1 MEILEGST
9 LRERLKAEKR
19 LATEKLLCVVRD
31 LCAALGSA
39 HRRHLVHRDLKP
51 ENVFLVGTET
61 GEVAKILDFGLAKFV
76 AGSNDRTVDTA
87 TGAILGTVRYMSPEQ
102 REGQSADQ
110 AWDIWALA
118 VTTYEMLTGCYPFDD
133 GNRDRFAV
141 GPVFPFTPIATRV
154 PGEVGTWQ
162 SLFEHSFAREMS
174 VRLN

>member
-1 MEILEGST
+1 LYGSPVPDIRKPAAERFRREARAAASFAHPNVVTVYDFGIASSTRAFLVMEILEGST

-76 AGSNDRTVDTA
+76 AG
-87 TGAILGTVRYMSPEQ
+87 
-102 REGQSADQ
+102 
-110 AWDIWALA
+110 
-118 VTTYEMLTGCYPFDD
+118 
-133 GNRDRFAV
+133 
-141 GPVFPFTPIATRV
+141 
-154 PGEVGTWQ
+154 
-162 SLFEHSFAREMS
+162 
-174 VRLN
+174 

>member
-118 VTTYEMLTGCYPFDD
+118 VTTYEMLTGCYPFD
-133 GNRDRFAV
+133 G
-141 GPVFPFTPIATRV
+141 
-154 PGEVGTWQ
+154 WQ
-162 SLFEHSFAREMS
+162 SRSLCRWASTSVYADSDARS
-174 VRLN
+174 RRSRHLAILV